1 MSKKCYRR
9 MFYQNK
15 NYKQHKDHET
25 KTEIEFSDI
34 SSEESS
40 VGHKESSGE
49 EPLLSVSRQRIIVSE
64 SERETLSSQ
73 DTEQPSRYLMSRTEE
88 GLEQKHG
95 DRKILQS
102 PTSEGSDKDKAAN
115 NKTVSE
121 TIIIKKK
128 QREANIDRCQQFLHP
143 SEFLSVLKS
152 GRNFC
157 KSKKYFSK
165 L

>member
-1 MSKKCYRR
+1 MNSETSHCKEAEAGKPMSKKCYRR

-121 TIIIKKK
+121 TIIIKKNSEK
-128 QREANIDRCQQFLHP
+128 QIQTGASNSFTLQ
-143 SEFLSVLKS
+143 
-152 GRNFC
+152 NFYPC
-157 KSKKYFSK
+157 
-165 L
+165 

>member
-1 MSKKCYRR
+1 MNSETSHCKEAEAGKPMSKKCYRR

-25 KTEIEFSDI
+25 KTENEFSDI
-34 SSEESS
+34 YSEESS

-49 EPLLSVSRQRIIVSE
+49 EPLLSVSRQHIIVSE
-64 SERETLSSQ
+64 SDRETLSSQ

-115 NKTVSE
+115 NKTVSD
-121 TIIIKKK
+121 TIIIKKNSEK
-128 QREANIDRCQQFLHP
+128 QVQTGASNSFTLQ
-143 SEFLSVLKS
+143 
-152 GRNFC
+152 NFYPC
-157 KSKKYFSK
+157 
-165 L
+165 